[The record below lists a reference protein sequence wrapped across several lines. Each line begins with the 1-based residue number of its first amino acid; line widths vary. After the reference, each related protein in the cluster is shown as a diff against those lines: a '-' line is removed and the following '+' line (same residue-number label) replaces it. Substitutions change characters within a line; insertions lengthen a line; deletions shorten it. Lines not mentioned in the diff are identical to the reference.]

1 MKHYIKTGASVL
13 LFATFLVFAIGS
25 GDDIDNEDIS
35 SVADANELTDKKF
48 KEFNEKYDEL
58 CDKKRNDK
66 LKQSFV
72 SLGREI
78 LRYGEDIGEA
88 ENLDYDEQSKARE
101 YFNKKLDKN
110 HNLEQV
116 TYGKCE
122 CWLD

>member
-72 SLGREI
+72 SLGSEI
-78 LRYGEDIGEA
+78 LRYGENIGEA

-110 HNLEQV
+110 HNLEQL
-116 TYGKCE
+116 TYNNCE
-122 CWLD
+122 CW

>member
-48 KEFNEKYDEL
+48 KEFDEKYNEL

-66 LKQSFV
+66 LKGEFK
-72 SLGREI
+72 SLGLKI
-78 LRYGEDIGEA
+78 NRYGKEIGEA
-88 ENLDYDEQSKARE
+88 ENLDYDEQSKARK
-101 YFNKKLDKN
+101 YFNKKLDEN

-116 TYGKCE
+116 TYGKIE
-122 CWLD
+122 CW

>member
-1 MKHYIKTGASVL
+1 MKRYIKTGASVL

-66 LKQSFV
+66 LKQSFA
-72 SLGREI
+72 SLGSEI
-78 LRYGEDIGEA
+78 LR
-88 ENLDYDEQSKARE
+88 
-101 YFNKKLDKN
+101 
-110 HNLEQV
+110 
-116 TYGKCE
+116 
-122 CWLD
+122 

>member
-25 GDDIDNEDIS
+25 GNDIDNEDIS

-72 SLGREI
+72 SLGFEI
-78 LRYGEDIGEA
+78 LRYGEDIGAA

-116 TYGKCE
+116 TNGKCE
-122 CWLD
+122 CW